1 MAIFGK
7 NRAELGRLIMFFMGE
22 VGVPLAIK
30 ESALADV
37 LSQPY
42 WAAKNQTIFIKQCKA
57 TYFYFPH
64 AGAGKF

>member
-1 MAIFGK
+1 
-7 NRAELGRLIMFFMGE
+7 MFFMGE
-22 VGVPLAIK
+22 VGVLLAIK